1 MPKYVKYLKD
11 VVSNKT
17 KLGDIKM
24 VAFTEMCSL
33 IMMSM
38 ILKKLKHLGSFTL
51 HIQIG
56 DRDMGHDFQN
66 LGETIKLMP
75 LSMFNTLGLGKLSS
89 CFVVLQMVDRTCMD
103 PKGIIEDVIIMFDM
117 IIIPIN
123 FIILNND
130 VDNRVLIILGRPFFE
145 TRGALINV
153 IEGTLTMRL
162 DDEEV
167 VCNVYKPLNQPFHYT
182 NL

>member
-1 MPKYVKYLKD
+1 
-11 VVSNKT
+11 
-17 KLGDIKM
+17 
-24 VAFTEMCSL
+24 
-33 IMMSM
+33 
-38 ILKKLKHLGSFTL
+38 
-51 HIQIG
+51 
-56 DRDMGHDFQN
+56 
-66 LGETIKLMP
+66 MP